1 MPSSYIKHVHFR
13 TQRIHRH
20 LDLFNQTNELAPEG
34 VFDYVAGVVWNRKD
48 GKPNDNGIRI
58 FCVYFHGN
66 AKKLCIIRDNKY
78 E

>member
-1 MPSSYIKHVHFR
+1 MSTLERKEFTVK
-13 TQRIHRH
+13 RH

-58 FCVYFHGN
+58 FLCLFPWECNKTVYN
-66 AKKLCIIRDNKY
+66 L
-78 E
+78 